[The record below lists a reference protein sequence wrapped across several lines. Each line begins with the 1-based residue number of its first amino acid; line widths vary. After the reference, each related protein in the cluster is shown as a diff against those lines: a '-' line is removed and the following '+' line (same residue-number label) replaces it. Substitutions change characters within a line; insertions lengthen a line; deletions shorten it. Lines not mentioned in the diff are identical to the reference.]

1 MSTSDIKRVEQSKSA
16 LRKELASRPVAEKLR
31 MLDQLRKR
39 ALILR
44 KARPA
49 S

>member
-1 MSTSDIKRVEQSKSA
+1 MSIVDHMRVETSESA

-31 MLDQLRKR
+31 MLDQLRER

-44 KARPA
+44 KARL
-49 S
+49 SS